1 MSKKIVL
8 TGGGS
13 AGHVTPNLA
22 LVPGLL
28 EHGIEVHYIG
38 TADGIEHTLVHD
50 IPSVS
55 YTHLSTVK
63 SFSARAS
70 LTGSISVT
78 TSSDGRRSAW
88 IA

>member
-50 IPSVS
+50 IPYHAISAGKLRRYASAKNVS
-55 YTHLSTVK
+55 DVFKIFKGYGEAK
-63 SFSARAS
+63 KYC
-70 LTGSISVT
+70 GK
-78 TSSDGRRSAW
+78 
-88 IA
+88 